1 MQLILYN
8 NVSDKRKLNKTITQL
23 STVEIKLK
31 NENEIVNPIVI
42 LSAAYLPPSANYA
55 YIATLNRYY
64 YINGQHILPG
74 NQLEL
79 NLSVDVLMS
88 WKDVINNSV
97 VVARR
102 SGNNYNKM
110 LPDMIPIQANR
121 NLLYRKFE
129 GGTNGFGSQLIS
141 ENSKCYCLTV
151 LNGGIQLNPP
161 AGLVLVANGFK
172 IAARWES
179 VTGAFDYDVVY
190 KLVGSAEWSHYVY
203 PQVTV
208 LRSALITVDTA
219 GDYEVGVAPKDALG
233 GIIGAYVYGT
243 VTVTGEE

>member
-8 NVSDKRKLNKTITQL
+8 NISDKRKLNKTITQL

-31 NENEIVNPIVI
+31 NENEIVNPTVI

-55 YIATLNRYY
+55 YIATLKRYY
-64 YINGQHILPG
+64 YINGQRILPG

-88 WKDVINNSV
+88 FKDIIKNSV

-110 LPDMIPIQANR
+110 LPDMIPLQANR
-121 NLLYRKFE
+121 NVLYRKFA
-129 GGTNGFGSQLIS
+129 GGSAGFGSDKIS
-141 ENSKCYCLTV
+141 ASSKCYCLSV
-151 LNGGIQLNPP
+151 LNGGINLNPP
-161 AGLVLVANGFK
+161 AGLILASEGLK

-190 KLVGSAEWSHYVY
+190 RLAGAETWEHYVY
-203 PQVTV
+203 PQITT
-208 LRSALITVDTA
+208 LCQALITVNSA
-219 GDYEVGVAPKDALG
+219 GDYEFGVAAKDITG
-233 GIIGAYVYGT
+233 GIIGNYKYGII
-243 VTVTGEE
+243 TVTGG

>member
-8 NVSDKRKLNKTITQL
+8 NISDKRKLNKTITQL

-31 NENEIVNPIVI
+31 NENEIVNPTVI

-55 YIATLNRYY
+55 YIATLKRYY
-64 YINGQHILPG
+64 YINGQRILPG

-88 WKDVINNSV
+88 FKDIINNSV

-102 SGNNYNKM
+102 SGTNYNKM
-110 LPDMIPIQANR
+110 LPDIIPLQANR
-121 NLLYRKFE
+121 NVLYRKFA
-129 GGTNGFGSQLIS
+129 GGSVGFGSDKIS
-141 ENSKCYCLTV
+141 ASSKCYCLSV
-151 LNGGIQLNPP
+151 LNGGINLNPP
-161 AGLVLVANGFK
+161 AGLILAAEGLK

-190 KLVGSAEWSHYVY
+190 RLAGAESWEHYTY
-203 PQVTV
+203 PQITT
-208 LRSALITVDTA
+208 LCQALITVGTA
-219 GDYEVGVAPKDALG
+219 GDYEVGVAAKDITG
-233 GIIGAYVYGT
+233 GIIGNYKYGT
-243 VTVTGEE
+243 ITVIGA

>member
-31 NENEIVNPIVI
+31 NENEIVNPTVI

-55 YIATLNRYY
+55 YIATLKRYY
-64 YINGQHILPG
+64 YINGQRILPG

-79 NLSVDVLMS
+79 NLTVDVLMS

-129 GGTNGFGSQLIS
+129 GGANGFGSNLIS
-141 ENSKCYCLTV
+141 ESSKCYCLTV

-161 AGLVLVANGFK
+161 AGLVLVANGLN

-190 KLVGSAEWSHYVY
+190 KLVGSTEWSHYVY

-208 LRSALITVDTA
+208 LRSALITVNTA

-243 VTVTGEE
+243 VTVSGEE